1 VQVTGQAGAVG
12 AGALDTHPIE
22 PTSRLYPG
30 QQLRVAVRRSRRHG
44 GTRCAYRLRRRSF
57 VYCSASY
64 SSFPVLVSI
73 ADRSEQASDGTCAV
87 PAAHVPNQRFVDP
100 GGFTVELACSKG
112 LLPQVNN
119 GVKFE
124 KFLHTAWGV
133 PDWDRTT
140 AFYQHVLGCKASD
153 WIGNRAGFFRSADRY
168 HHSLVLMRSETTAFN
183 HFCIQVES
191 LDDVMR
197 ARNNAFTVGSRFAG

>member
-124 KFLHTAWGV
+124 KFLHTAWGGPGLG
-133 PDWDRTT
+133 PDNGVLPARAWLQSVGLDR
-140 AFYQHVLGCKASD
+140 QSRWILPISGSLSSLLGTDA
-153 WIGNRAGFFRSADRY
+153 
-168 HHSLVLMRSETTAFN
+168 
-183 HFCIQVES
+183 Q
-191 LDDVMR
+191 
-197 ARNNAFTVGSRFAG
+197 